1 VTDTVDIEVGDV
13 VLAMTDGV
21 IDNLWE
27 HEIVDT
33 IVKSIEAWEAANI
46 PKVDGDRTGGRN
58 GGMRVAAQDLVAAA
72 KKIAVDPYAESPF
85 MEHAIEEGLA
95 SEGGKLRTAGII
107 LLQRANSMQT
117 GKMDDISVVAALCV
131 DVTED

>member
-1 VTDTVDIEVGDV
+1 MTDTVDIEVGDV

-33 IVKSIEAWEAANI
+33 IVKSIEAWEKANT
-46 PKVDGDRTGGRN
+46 PKVNGSRVGGRN
-58 GGMRVAAQDLVAAA
+58 GGMLVAAQDLVAAA
-72 KKIAVDPYAESPF
+72 KKIAMDPFAESPF

-95 SEGGKLRTAGII
+95 SEGGELTSLTPFLLLLRY
-107 LLQRANSMQT
+107 
-117 GKMDDISVVAALCV
+117 
-131 DVTED
+131 

>member
-1 VTDTVDIEVGDV
+1 MDTVDLEVGDV

-33 IVKSIEAWEAANI
+33 VLTSIRNWESDKI
-46 PKVDGDRTGGRN
+46 RKDTSDRSGGRN
-58 GGMRVAAQDLVAAA
+58 GGMRAAAQELVAAA
-72 KKIAVDPYAESPF
+72 KQVAMDPFAESPF

-95 SEGGKLRTAGII
+95 SEGGKAQQLARF
-107 LLQRANSMQT
+107 
-117 GKMDDISVVAALCV
+117 
-131 DVTED
+131 